1 MHTIVLMKKKWNQTV
16 LKIDMSYLNDFLND
30 LQSDES
36 EQIEML
42 EELEKIS
49 CGSE

>member
-1 MHTIVLMKKKWNQTV
+1 MHIIVLMKKKWNQTV

-36 EQIEML
+36 EQVEML